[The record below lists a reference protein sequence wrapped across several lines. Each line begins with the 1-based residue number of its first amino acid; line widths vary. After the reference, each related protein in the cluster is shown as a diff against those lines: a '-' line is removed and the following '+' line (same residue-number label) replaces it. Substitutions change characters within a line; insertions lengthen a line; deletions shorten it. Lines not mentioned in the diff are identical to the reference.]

1 PSPMGLD
8 PPLHSLFSGPHGQAH
23 WSDDYPDC
31 GGQAQ
36 SPIDI
41 QTKSVQHDPA
51 LPPIEPQ
58 GYRGP
63 EDGAFTLLNNGHTVA
78 MSLPPSMILRGLPQ
92 TYAAVQL
99 HFHWGSRGQAGG
111 SEHQVNG
118 EAFPAELHIVHY
130 NSESYA
136 NVSEAK
142 QQTDGLAVLGILIEV
157 GDVANPAYDNIL
169 NRLKNIQYAGEAIVS
184 IPPFDV
190 HELLPGQLGHYFRY
204 NGSLT
209 TPPCSQ
215 NVLWTVFRQRAR
227 ISASQVLAGRLQ
239 GGLYATKAENSLPV
253 PLVDNYRAPQLLN
266 QRLVFSS
273 FPPGLGPHGAL
284 ELLNICLSLLLQ
296 VPQPTLQVWPSLL
309 RIVGLGGAH
318 GVMFTADT
326 QRLWIMCKNPKTER
340 EKTGCSLRHN
350 DPSL

>member
-1 PSPMGLD
+1 
-8 PPLHSLFSGPHGQAH
+8 
-23 WSDDYPDC
+23 
-31 GGQAQ
+31 
-36 SPIDI
+36 
-41 QTKSVQHDPA
+41 
-51 LPPIEPQ
+51 
-58 GYRGP
+58 
-63 EDGAFTLLNNGHTVA
+63 

-169 NRLKNIQYAGEAIVS
+169 NRLKNIQYAGQKVS

-227 ISASQVLAGRLQ
+227 ISASQLKRLQ

-273 FPPGLGPHGAL
+273 FPVGPSAYSAGEIVAIVFGTLFGCLGIFLTIHF
-284 ELLNICLSLLLQ
+284 
-296 VPQPTLQVWPSLL
+296 VVK
-309 RIVGLGGAH
+309 RIRVKRIQEQKDVVFKSSSSRAVSGDSH
-318 GVMFTADT
+318 H
-326 QRLWIMCKNPKTER
+326 P
-340 EKTGCSLRHN
+340 
-350 DPSL
+350 